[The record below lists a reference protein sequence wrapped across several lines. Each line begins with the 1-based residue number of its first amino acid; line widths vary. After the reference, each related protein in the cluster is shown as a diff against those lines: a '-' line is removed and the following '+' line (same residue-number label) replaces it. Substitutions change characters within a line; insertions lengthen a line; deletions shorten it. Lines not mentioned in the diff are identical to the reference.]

1 MKKFICI
8 SSVFLVMSISVNAQL
23 IMNRNKKVSI
33 GGCY

>member
-23 IMNRNKKVSI
+23 IVNWDKKVSV